1 MMNFLLQEMT
11 CLRYFVPLIQEGNRR
26 NIASKIYWRPSN
38 KYNCPSIHLNA
49 LNKLGEEF
57 NFRTLKTEEFPRDS
71 GDIVFSIEGRGT
83 ELAPNAKKVALTSM
97 TDFRCLYDQAI
108 NNIDY
113 YIFPNKSWIT
123 HIPRDKPK
131 LFNDKKTLYLGSP
144 KYDVFLDKQKI
155 IKKYNLPD
163 KKKCLIL
170 FPRYRD
176 IQKINLIK
184 VIRELKNLNFEVCMK
199 ARGKEPC
206 PKSISDK
213 VRYFEDESW
222 HPHTSMEL
230 ISVSD
235 LIINTDST
243 GIKECVML
251 RKPVLNFKIK
261 PFANWLDFLCCKKF
275 HSELDLPI
283 NYSLIEKHINRLQD
297 VEPKDFQETID
308 NFLFE
313 PNSSKRILDFFKIT

>member
-1 MMNFLLQEMT
+1 MNFFVSEMT
-11 CLRYFVPLIQEGNRR
+11 FLRYFIPLIQEGNERGVR
-26 NIASKIYWRPSN
+26 STVYWEPSQ
-38 KYNCPSIHLNA
+38 KYSCPLRHFENLESLA
-49 LNKLGEEF
+49 KDF
-57 NFRTLKTEEFPRDS
+57 NFNIQRINGKVKTNQITFL
-71 GDIVFSIEGRGT
+71 IEAVGHQHFDG
-83 ELAPNAKKVALTSM
+83 KKISLTYMS
-97 TDFRCLYDQAI
+97 DFRVSYNDYI
-108 NNIDY
+108 KKIDY
-113 YIFPNKSWIT
+113 CIFPNKMFLEKFKLPNS
-123 HIPRDKPK
+123 PK
-131 LFNDKKTLYLGSP
+131 NLFLGSP
-144 KYDVFLDKQKI
+144 KYDVNLDKNTI
-155 IKKYNLPD
+155 LKKYNLPD

-170 FPRYRD
+170 FPRHRD
-176 IQKINLIK
+176 QRNIDLIR
-184 VIRELKNLNFEVCMK
+184 IIEELKNLDFEVCMK

-243 GIKECVML
+243 GTKECVML

-308 NFLFE
+308 KFLFQ
-313 PNSSKRILDFFKIT
+313 PNSSKRILDFFYNNDEHKAA